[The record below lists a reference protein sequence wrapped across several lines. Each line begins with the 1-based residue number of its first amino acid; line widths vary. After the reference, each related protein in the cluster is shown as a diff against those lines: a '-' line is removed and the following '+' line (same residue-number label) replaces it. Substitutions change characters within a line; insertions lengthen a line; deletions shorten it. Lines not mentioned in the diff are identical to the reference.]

1 MKKKNSRFPTENK
14 KFFTGEPISCHLR
27 KGILNRT
34 KMLHL
39 AQCGPPPRP
48 PGKWT
53 CMTLVLFVGNCANI
67 VIVGRRRLML
77 NGSKAG
83 GQIDGAETYLSLRYV
98 NIVSRVQTVYYAFS
112 IMHCTS
118 NKISNLGHMHGLTT
132 EETLRPRNIVI

>member
-1 MKKKNSRFPTENK
+1 MKKKIPGFLQKTKSFLQENRFYVIYGRESL
-14 KFFTGEPISCHLR
+14 TGLKCCIWPSV
-27 KGILNRT
+27 
-34 KMLHL
+34 
-39 AQCGPPPRP
+39 APPPRP
-48 PGKWT
+48 HGKWT